1 MRARVFACAHNFKID
16 IMGKLGDYLKRHN
29 VVGSLISGV
38 GSIAGMI
45 GQNKIVNKQIAAQR
59 EENRLN
65 RYYNQMLARQQN
77 QWNLEQWNRENAY
90 NSPLAQMYR
99 LRQAGL
105 NPDLMYGQGTTG
117 NSAGSPEMTSGAPS
131 EPQDMSAMLSKRS
144 FGQTMQQILDKEQ
157 QRRMNEAQIEA
168 IKANTNKTNAETTG
182 INLDNFVKNGT
193 KEYMIQIAG
202 VNVTNAQKS
211 GQLTDAQREA
221 VYQGIEESKQNIDES
236 KATVDQIRA
245 IISKL
250 DFDKQQDAKRLIL
263 EELKNNAE
271 IRELYSRANLND
283 SQTKLNENELDELIA
298 TFTFRLVGLT
308 LDNEEKRGRI
318 AVLSQEAEK
327 IYTEIQRNNFDLQ
340 YDKDYKFM
348 FELINAISGLLIG
361 ASSFGSTLLEVLQ
374 KIGARSIIKGFGK

>member
-1 MRARVFACAHNFKID
+1 
-16 IMGKLGDYLKRHN
+16 MGKVGDFLKRHN

-45 GQNKIVNKQIAAQR
+45 GQNKIVDKQIAAQR

-77 QWNLEQWNRENAY
+77 EWNLQQWNRENAY

-131 EPQDMSAMLSKRS
+131 EPQDMASLLSKRS
-144 FGQTMQQILDKEQ
+144 LGQTLSMSIEREQ
-157 QRRMNEAQIEA
+157 QRRMNEAQIKA
-168 IKANTNKTNAETTG
+168 IEANTNKTNAETTG

-211 GQLTDAQREA
+211 GQLTDAQRQA
-221 VYQGIEESKQNIDES
+221 VYQGIEESKQKIDES

-245 IISKL
+245 LIDKL

-263 EELKNNAE
+263 EEIKNNAE
-271 IRELYSRANLND
+271 VRELYSRVNLND
-283 SQTKLNENELDELIA
+283 SQTKLNENELDELVA
-298 TFTFRLVGLT
+298 TFYFRLTGLT

-318 AVLSQEAEK
+318 GVLAKEAEK
-327 IYTEIQRNNFDLQ
+327 LYTEIQRNNFDLQ
-340 YDKDYKFM
+340 YDKDYK
-348 FELINAISGLLIG
+348 LIFDIVNAASTALIG
-361 ASSFGSTLLEVLQ
+361 LSSFGSTLVQVLQ
-374 KIGARSIIKGFGK
+374 KIGARSIIKGFKP